1 MKIWLTTHIG
11 EKINKSFV
19 YTPETYNDSQIAEY
33 VKEICNEL
41 DEPTPI
47 FLKKHYQHIKE
58 FNNTQF
64 TARDFVESIY
74 FDSMN
79 VQVYDE
85 NSKKKKDNPNY
96 Y

>member
-1 MKIWLTTHIG
+1 MKVWLTTHTG
-11 EKINKSFV
+11 EKIDKSFV
-19 YTPETYNDSQIAEY
+19 LAPEMYSDGEIAEY

-58 FNNTQF
+58 FHNTTF

-74 FDSMN
+74 FDCMK
-79 VQVYDE
+79 VQVFDE
-85 NSKKKKDNPNY
+85 NAKKKAKKFDF
-96 Y
+96 